1 MEQSQHITFNEE
13 KIMHII
19 SHEANREGV
28 FTWQIIFDDYY
39 SGFTF

>member
-1 MEQSQHITFNEE
+1 
-13 KIMHII
+13 MHII